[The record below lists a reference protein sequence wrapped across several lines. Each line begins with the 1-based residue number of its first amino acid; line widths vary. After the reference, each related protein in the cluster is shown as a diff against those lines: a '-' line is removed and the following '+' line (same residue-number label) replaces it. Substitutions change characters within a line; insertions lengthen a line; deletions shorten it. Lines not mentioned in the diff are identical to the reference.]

1 MRLRFVCVG
10 ALAVTIAVVLLA
22 SVPLA
27 GQAPAAATNGSS
39 QFRTAWGH
47 PDLQGVWASNSATPL
62 ERPKALAGK
71 QYLTPAEL
79 AALEQAAREL
89 FDGDTDAAFGDSVF
103 EAALTKATQF
113 KSNDGGT
120 GNYNHFW
127 LVERNFDNR
136 TSLIVDPPDGR
147 LPPMTE
153 EARKRQVEAAAYRK
167 LHPADGP
174 EDRGLGERCI
184 GAGVPMTG
192 RGYNSNYQILQT
204 PTHVAIYMEM
214 MHDTRII
221 PLDARPHVSKDILGY
236 LGDSRGRWEGNTLVV
251 ETTNFTPKR
260 GQGFRGTSATM
271 HLTEKFR
278 RIDGGTLEYEYTVND
293 PSTYTR
299 PYTAMIR
306 MSPAP
311 GSGKI
316 YEFACHE
323 GNHGMEGILAGHRA
337 QEKAAQASRTG
348 SR

>member
-1 MRLRFVCVG
+1 MRRHVLSIGGVV
-10 ALAVTIAVVLLA
+10 AAIAFVLLA
-22 SVPLA
+22 SLPMA
-27 GQAPAAATNGSS
+27 GQAPPTARANDSS
-39 QFRTAWGH
+39 GLRTAWGH
-47 PDLQGVWASNSATPL
+47 PDLQGIWASNSATPL

-71 QYLTPAEL
+71 QFLTQAEL
-79 AALEQAAREL
+79 TALEQAAREL
-89 FDGDTDAAFGDSVF
+89 VDGDTDAAFGDSVF
-103 EAALTKATQF
+103 EAALNKAHEF

-136 TSLIVDPPDGR
+136 TSLIVDPSDGR
-147 LPPMTE
+147 LPPLTAE
-153 EARKRQVEAAAYRK
+153 GQQRQAAAAERRK

-174 EDRGLGERCI
+174 EDRNLGERCI

-204 PTHVAIYMEM
+204 PTHVAIHMEM

-221 PLDARPHVSKDILGY
+221 PLTGQPHVGKSIVGY
-236 LGDSRGRWEGNTLVV
+236 LGDARGRWEGNTLVV
-251 ETTNFTPKR
+251 ETTNFNPRK
-260 GQGFRGTSATM
+260 GTSAGGGSPAM
-271 HLTEKFR
+271 HLVEKFT
-278 RIDGGTLEYEYTVND
+278 RIDGKTLQYEYTVND

-299 PYTAMIR
+299 PFTAMIR

-323 GNHGMEGILAGHRA
+323 GNSGMVGILAGHRA
-337 QEKAAQASRTG
+337 QEKAARSG

>member
-1 MRLRFVCVG
+1 MGVV
-10 ALAVTIAVVLLA
+10 AAVIAVALLA
-22 SVPLA
+22 TVPVA
-27 GQAPAAATNGSS
+27 GQAPPAATNGSS

-71 QYLTPAEL
+71 QFLSREEL

-89 FDGDTDAAFGDSVF
+89 FDGETDAAFGDSVF
-103 EAALTKATQF
+103 EAALNKAKEF

-147 LPPMTE
+147 LPPLTA
-153 EARKRQVEAAAYRK
+153 EAQQRQAQAAERRK

-174 EDRGLGERCI
+174 EDRNLGERCI
-184 GAGVPMTG
+184 GSGVPMTG

-204 PTHVAIYMEM
+204 PNHVVIHMEM
-214 MHDTRII
+214 MHDTRIV
-221 PLDARPHVSKDILGY
+221 PLDGRPHVGKSINGY

-251 ETTNFTPKR
+251 ETTNFHPNRAVGPSGGART
-260 GQGFRGTSATM
+260 T
-271 HLTEKFR
+271 LTERFTRVDAK
-278 RIDGGTLEYEYTVND
+278 TLQYEYTVND

-306 MSPAP
+306 MAPAP
-311 GSGKI
+311 GSGRI

-323 GNHGMEGILAGHRA
+323 GNQGMVGILSGHRA
-337 QEKAAQASRTG
+337 QERTAQAVKTG